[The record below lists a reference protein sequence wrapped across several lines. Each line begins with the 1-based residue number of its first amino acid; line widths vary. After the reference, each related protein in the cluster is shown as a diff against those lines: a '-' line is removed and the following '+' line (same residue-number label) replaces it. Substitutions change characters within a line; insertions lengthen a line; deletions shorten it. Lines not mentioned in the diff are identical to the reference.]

1 MYLFW
6 LFQHSMLPRGVVKVG
21 IEMRLVLGLVLAP
34 QKQAEIEAIR
44 GTMGVTK
51 FVEVLGALL
60 P

>member
-1 MYLFW
+1 

-21 IEMRLVLGLVLAP
+21 IEMRLVLAP

-60 P
+60 PQE